1 MRALLFI
8 VLGLLCFALT
18 SCPGGGGDKGAPA
31 NAKGAG
37 APAGGAAG
45 GGS

>member
-31 NAKGAG
+31 SGAN
-37 APAGGAAG
+37 APAGNHGG

>member
-18 SCPGGGGDKGAPA
+18 SCPGGGGDKGTPA
-31 NAKGAG
+31 NANGG
-37 APAGGAAG
+37 GGAAAPS